1 MLILKVVLAFKK
13 SWIYTRMRSYA
24 QRQKMLHQRKIT
36 IDNVKKRMKRG
47 IKTVI
52 AAQKNPRQYYDVTV
66 SSFGGCGTSM
76 LLNFLSQ
83 ILISN
88 HPDNLDGIKHIGFP
102 PDCISKRCIYIF
114 GDPRAC
120 ILSLFRRLRLVKA
133 HHLGM
138 RIGLQKFPP
147 HWFSPSTLENYAK
160 KGKDS
165 FLLAQQFDSWFNSQ
179 ARVPVLF
186 IRYETLWDNLEIL
199 FDFVG
204 LPTEARN
211 NFPKYQQRKSD
222 INTVPAEILDR
233 LDQIHRPL
241 KEKLDA
247 LPDYILREPDEP
259 ADAATSDHS
268 PRSVQKSFDLHT

>member
-1 MLILKVVLAFKK
+1 MLISKVVLAFKK
-13 SWIYTRMRSYA
+13 SWIYPHYKQHKNLHYIKTR
-24 QRQKMLHQRKIT
+24 IG
-36 IDNVKKRMKRG
+36 RG

-66 SSFGGCGTSM
+66 SSFGGCGTSI

-83 ILISN
+83 SLISN
-88 HPDNLDGIKHIGFP
+88 ERGNLDGIKHIGFP

-114 GDPRAC
+114 GDPCAS
-120 ILSLFRRLRLVKA
+120 ILSLFRYHDKHPKY

-147 HWFSPSTLENYAK
+147 HWFPPSTLENYAK

-268 PRSVQKSFDLHT
+268 PRAVQKSFDLHT